1 MSELIARRSDSRRPL
16 AEIAAVV
23 VFVLAAEWMVPPLFG
38 RNLFAE
44 AVPVALVF
52 TIIISSHLRTK
63 ESPRDMGWRID
74 NFAAAAVVLAPPN
87 RCSGWVPL
95 CLKLDYGKSS
105 LGRNRRANLPACLDA
120 FGIDR
125 VGSRSGISA
134 AKFHKSASAGRDGR
148 GVTERNGD
156 GLDFA
161 VLHLPNPWLTAG
173 TFLGGLLIS
182 HAYQRVPNLLAA
194 GLAHAILTVIL
205 VLTVPYPMLHGL
217 MRRVLLLSLKAVLD
231 RELRHDRP
239 SLMVGLLT
247 PAS

>member
-1 MSELIARRSDSRRPL
+1 MSESIARRSDSRRPL

-52 TIIISSHLRTK
+52 AIIFSSHLRTK
-63 ESPRDMGWRID
+63 ESPRDLGWRID
-74 NFAAAAVVLAPPN
+74 NFAAAAVVLAPLIVAAAGFLFALSWITGNLPSVGTAALN
-87 RCSGWVPL
+87 LPL
-95 CLKLDYGKSS
+95 VWTF
-105 LGRNRRANLPACLDA
+105 LGLIAWGLVQEYPLQGFINRRLQGVMGA
-120 FGIDR
+120 
-125 VGSRSGISA
+125 GSLSA
-134 AKFHKSASAGRDGR
+134 T
-148 GVTERNGD
+148 VTA
-156 GLDFA
+156 LIFA

-182 HAYQRVPNLLAA
+182 YAYQRVPNLLAA

-217 MRRVLLLSLKAVLD
+217 RVGYYFF
-231 RELRHDRP
+231 H
-239 SLMVGLLT
+239 
-247 PAS
+247 